1 MNQSERRISQKM
13 ASEVFALAAELQA
26 QHEQTYSL
34 AELMEIGSE
43 AHISPEFIKQA
54 LRQIQERN
62 IQAQKRITIWKN
74 LSCVGAAIIL
84 LSSLTSLVSLLN
96 GRSSSIAKN
105 QVQNAEL
112 LPIDRGELPMLLAPH
127 PTKHHLSHREN
138 RYNQDIISKYYISY
152 PKPVPHRHKHPLHEV
167 PPIFY

>member
-26 QHEQTYSL
+26 KHEQTYSL
-34 AELMEIGSE
+34 AELMEIGAE

-54 LRQIQERN
+54 LTQIQERKT
-62 IQAQKRITIWKN
+62 QVQKQITIWKN
-74 LSCVGAAIIL
+74 LSYVGAAIIL
-84 LSSLTSLVSLLN
+84 LSALTSLISLLN
-96 GRSSSIAKN
+96 GRSSSIAKT
-105 QVQNAEL
+105 QIQNAEL
-112 LPIDRGELPMLLAPH
+112 LPIEREKLPKLLTPH
-127 PTKHHLSHREN
+127 PTKHHLNPREN
-138 RYNQDIISKYYISY
+138 RYDRDIFLKYYMSY